1 MLLNKENF
9 KVIIVRNLIKYFYL
23 IIFLIIVI
31 IGLIGYYYLFRP
43 KIEQIRELQDVDFS
57 AKQTDFS
64 KKSEHLKK
72 VEALQKNY
80 QTINADDLEKIKQV
94 IPEGQDL
101 PGLFVQLQS
110 LGREFDLQLISVAVT
125 EEKSNQGKGAVKEG
139 ISFNLP
145 GQEAPSQAL
154 SELKNVKKLNIN
166 LQYQGLGNYASFKSF
181 LLGFENHIR
190 LFDINNL
197 SFTLA
202 KTGEK
207 SGMINLNFTT
217 YYLEI

>member
-1 MLLNKENF
+1 MLLNKEKF
-9 KVIIVRNLIKYFYL
+9 KVIIVKNLIKYFYL

-31 IGLIGYYYLFRP
+31 IGLIGYYYLFLP
-43 KIEQIRELQDVDFS
+43 EIEQIRELQDVDFS
-57 AKQTDFS
+57 TKQNYFS
-64 KKSEHLKK
+64 KESEHLKK
-72 VEALQKNY
+72 FEALQKNY

-94 IPEGQDL
+94 IPKGQDL
-101 PGLFVQLQS
+101 PGLFVQLQG
-110 LGREFDLQLISVAVT
+110 LGREFNLQLISVAVT

-145 GQEAPSQAL
+145 GQEAPSPVL
-154 SELKNVKKLNIN
+154 SGLKDVKKLNIN

-207 SGMINLNFTT
+207 SGMINLNFNT

>member
-31 IGLIGYYYLFRP
+31 IGLIGYYYLFLP

-94 IPEGQDL
+94 IPEGPDL
-101 PGLFVQLQS
+101 SGLFVQLQS

-125 EEKSNQGKGAVKEG
+125 EEKSNQGKGTVKEG

-154 SELKNVKKLNIN
+154 SGLNNVKKLNIN